1 MVSKQLSGDLKRK
14 KMKSLV
20 STTASKVKSV
30 EVKMSNMT
38 FVVKCESHFIIAKK
52 STWSTPKFTAII
64 KETGEKLTTL
74 CGKNFLRTQMEMVN
88 SKPHLFLS

>member
-1 MVSKQLSGDLKRK
+1 
-14 KMKSLV
+14 MKSLV
-20 STTASKVKSV
+20 STTSRKVKSV

-38 FVVKCESHFIIAKK
+38 FVVNCESHFIVCKK
-52 STWSTPKFTAII
+52 SSWSTPKFTATI

-74 CGKNFLRTQMEMVN
+74 CGKSFLRTQMEIIN